1 MKVTR
6 TIPVTSD
13 EFYDCIENEV
23 MQHTQSKKIHSGLTY
38 NIFNKKSGINTTI
51 HIIEYTRHQCYSF
64 TFSSLSEN
72 IIISYHTEE
81 TEDGLKIKMEQ
92 IIDGYETKKMNKI
105 FKWFSDGVYL
115 GRMTDTIFEMQ
126 KKIEKQRKVV

>member
-1 MKVTR
+1 M
-6 TIPVTSD
+6 
-13 EFYDCIENEV
+13 
-23 MQHTQSKKIHSGLTY
+23 
-38 NIFNKKSGINTTI
+38 
-51 HIIEYTRHQCYSF
+51 
-64 TFSSLSEN
+64 
-72 IIISYHTEE
+72 
-81 TEDGLKIKMEQ
+81 KIKMDQ